1 LHHFDF
7 CHDTVLRV
15 TRTPQGIAMATPVIQ
30 GLKRNWPLGTALGI
44 SSLAMTA
51 PLLWTLL
58 LSLKPNDELLRGTQA
73 AFSPPYTLRNYTDI
87 LGHAAVFGWL
97 LNSAIVSLSVTFGV
111 LALSSLAGY
120 GFARLRFPGRDALFV
135 MVLFGLAIPE
145 QSVIIARHQMFSALH
160 LHNTYWGLIFPGL
173 AAPFGV
179 FLMAQYFRALPKDL
193 EEAAWLDGASH
204 LRTFWRIV
212 LPLSLP
218 AQVTLGIFTFLSTWN
233 DYWWPLISA
242 TNSDMYTLTVGVASS
257 QMNFAQ
263 TNGLG
268 FLMAQAVFASVPIL
282 IVYVIFQRYIIAG
295 VSRAAA

>member
-1 LHHFDF
+1 MGQA
-7 CHDTVLRV
+7 R
-15 TRTPQGIAMATPVIQ
+15 RTPGRIAATAALMLAALIMA
-30 GLKRNWPLGTALGI
+30 
-44 SSLAMTA
+44 A

-58 LSLKPNDELLRGTQA
+58 LSLKPNAELLRGTGT
-73 AFSPPYTLRNYTDI
+73 AFAPPYTLQNYADI
-87 LGHAAVFGWL
+87 FGHSAVFGWL
-97 LNSAIVSLSVTFGV
+97 LNSTIVSLGVTFGV

-120 GFARLRFPGRDALFV
+120 GFARLRFPGRDVIFI

-145 QSVIIARHQMFSALH
+145 QSVIIARHQMFSALS
-160 LHNTYWGLIFPGL
+160 LHNTYGGLIFPGL

-179 FLMAQYFRALPKDL
+179 FLMTQYFRAMPREL
-193 EEAAWLDGASH
+193 EEAAWLDGASRF
-204 LRTFWRIV
+204 RTFWKIL

-218 AQVTLGIFTFLSTWN
+218 AQATLGIFTFLATWN

-268 FLMAQAVFASVPIL
+268 FLMAQAVFASLPIL
-282 IVYVIFQRYIIAG
+282 IVYVVFQRYIVAG

>member
-1 LHHFDF
+1 VALA
-7 CHDTVLRV
+7 HDVRPRRKWV
-15 TRTPQGIAMATPVIQ
+15 TPVALALAALAMA
-30 GLKRNWPLGTALGI
+30 
-44 SSLAMTA
+44 A
-51 PLLWTLL
+51 PLSWTIV
-58 LSLKPNDELLRGTQA
+58 LSLKPNAELMHGTQTA
-73 AFSPPYTLRNYTDI
+73 LSPPYTLQNYVDI
-87 LGHAAVFGWL
+87 IGHSAVFGWL
-97 LNSAIVSLSVTFGV
+97 LNSTIVSLGVTFGV

-120 GFARLRFPGRDALFV
+120 AFARLRFPGRDTLFII
-135 MVLFGLAIPE
+135 VLFGLAIPE

-160 LHNTYWGLIFPGL
+160 LHNTYGGLILPGL

-179 FLMAQYFRALPKDL
+179 FLMTQYFRAMPKEL
-193 EEAAWLDGASH
+193 EEAAWLDGAS
-204 LRTFWRIV
+204 RFKTFWRIL

-218 AQVTLGIFTFLSTWN
+218 AQATLGIFTFLSTWN

-242 TNSDMYTLTVGVASS
+242 TNSQMYTLTVGVASS

-282 IVYVIFQRYIIAG
+282 LVYLIFQRYIVAG

>member
-1 LHHFDF
+1 MTMPAARFPG
-7 CHDTVLRV
+7 
-15 TRTPQGIAMATPVIQ
+15 TRP
-30 GLKRNWPLGTALGI
+30 NWTLGTALAI
-44 SSLAMTA
+44 SSIAMAA

-73 AFSPPYTLRNYTDI
+73 AFSAPYTLRNYTDI
-87 LGHAAVFGWL
+87 LGHSAVFRWL
-97 LNSAIVSLSVTFGV
+97 LNSLVVSLAVTFGV
-111 LALSSLAGY
+111 LVLSSLAGY
-120 GFARLRFPGRDALFV
+120 GFARLRFRGRDAIFII
-135 MVLFGLAIPE
+135 VLFGLAIPE
-145 QSVIIARHQMFSALH
+145 QSVIIARHQMFTALH
-160 LHNTYWGLIFPGL
+160 LHNTYGGLILPGL

-179 FLMAQYFRALPKDL
+179 FLMAQYFRALPKEL

-204 LRTFWRIV
+204 FKTFWRIV
-212 LPLSLP
+212 LPLSVP

-268 FLMAQAVFASVPIL
+268 FLMAQAVFASLPIL
-282 IVYVIFQRYIIAG
+282 IVYVIFQRYIVAG